1 MSTATVEKPLFTIN
15 TPRPITRKQLM
26 DFMIAAFESSSN
38 FSILKT
44 CPPAGTTRADFKE
57 GGKHTLADYYP
68 SHFLI
73 ATAEGGHIVIQD
85 NQEEPEDEDNYTK
98 YNLGLEQLQK
108 GLEALAVKC
117 PSHFNDFIEENDDV
131 NTSLAFIECC
141 LFGDVIYC

>member
-1 MSTATVEKPLFTIN
+1 MTATLEKPFMSVNVTKE
-15 TPRPITRKQLM
+15 ITRKRLLDLM
-26 DFMIAAFESSSN
+26 VAAFESSSN

-57 GGKHTLADYYP
+57 GGKLTLSDYFP

-73 ATAEGGHIVIQD
+73 ATTEGGHIVIQD

-108 GLEALAVKC
+108 GLQVMAEKH
-117 PSHFNDFIEENDDV
+117 PRHFNDFLNEDDDLD
-131 NTSLAFIECC
+131 TSLAFIECC
-141 LFGDVIYC
+141 LFGDIIYC